1 MGTNS
6 PPRCPQ
12 RAKRTRSRT
21 GCWTCREAGYKCD
34 EIKPECGRCTRLS
47 IHCKGYGLRL
57 KWQSSQDAVAGG
69 GRRRRSTGTLSSPAN
84 PARGLSLRPSDMTL
98 EQYRLLHHWTVH
110 TSPLLCISG
119 VDQTNPFQMYL
130 TPMSMC
136 DGSRPLRHAVLSIAA
151 SHLTAQ
157 EADAAP
163 WQSYALMAQNYRI
176 TAISS
181 LRDTL
186 GQGLSSDAT
195 LATILLLEISK
206 QFDDTSVQYDGDINH
221 LIGAK
226 ELIVARGGPQS
237 LTSPCA
243 RFLLNQVLYH
253 DLLSAVSRGSEPL
266 IRQYWPGLENAP
278 LQLDLESSRGYHPT
292 ILHAVAQISEL
303 KTRKEMAF
311 SSGQDIAL
319 AEFTLAGQG
328 VEVELE
334 AMNIPVSTTT
344 TSDQTYT
351 TEAHRSAALIYLYRV
366 IFDIGAPHPLTLSQV
381 RRCIDA
387 MASVPASSP
396 LLSAHVWPLFTAG
409 CEATEP
415 RDREFVNQRLMD
427 MYRQRRI
434 RSLRKVCE
442 LMERVWLSKDYKR
455 SIEGAEEMS
464 RVGCIEVVRGL
475 GEMLYLV

>member
-1 MGTNS
+1 
-6 PPRCPQ
+6 
-12 RAKRTRSRT
+12 
-21 GCWTCREAGYKCD
+21 
-34 EIKPECGRCTRLS
+34 
-47 IHCKGYGLRL
+47 
-57 KWQSSQDAVAGG
+57 
-69 GRRRRSTGTLSSPAN
+69 
-84 PARGLSLRPSDMTL
+84 MTL
-98 EQYRLLHHWTVH
+98 EQYKLLHHWTVH

-119 VDQTNPFQMYL
+119 VDQANPFQMYL
-130 TPMSMC
+130 TPMSLC

-157 EADAAP
+157 EGGTGP
-163 WQSYALMAQNYRI
+163 SQNYALMAQNHRI
-176 TAISS
+176 TAIAS
-181 LRDTL
+181 LRETL
-186 GQGLSSDAT
+186 SQGLTSDAT

-206 QFDDTSVQYDGDINH
+206 QFDSSNPQNDGDVNH

-226 ELIVARGGPQS
+226 ELILARGGPQS

-266 IRQYWPGLENAP
+266 VRHYWPSLKNAP
-278 LQLDLESSRGYHPT
+278 FLQLDLESLRGYHPT
-292 ILHAVAQISEL
+292 VLQAVARISEL
-303 KTRKEMAF
+303 KAGKEVSF

-319 AEFTLAGQG
+319 ADFTFAGQ
-328 VEVELE
+328 EVETELE
-334 AMNIPVSTTT
+334 SMDISDSTTAA
-344 TSDQTYT
+344 SDQACT

-366 IFDIGAPHPLTLSQV
+366 IYDIGAPHPLTLSQV
-381 RRCIDA
+381 RRCIDS
-387 MASVPASSP
+387 MASVPVSSP
-396 LLSAHVWPLFTAG
+396 LISAHVWPLFTAG

-415 RDREFVNQRLMD
+415 GDREFVKQRLTD

-434 RSLRKVCE
+434 HSLQKVCE

>member
-1 MGTNS
+1 MGSNT
-6 PPRCPQ
+6 PPRSPQ

-57 KWQSSQDAVAGG
+57 KWQSTQAAGG
-69 GRRRRSTGTLSSPAN
+69 RRRSTGNQSPPPN
-84 PARGLSLRPSDMTL
+84 PAQRLSLRPSDMTL
-98 EQYRLLHHWTVH
+98 EQYRLLHHWTVY
-110 TSPLLCISG
+110 TSPLLCISD
-119 VDQTNPFQMYL
+119 VDQANPFQMYL

-151 SHLTAQ
+151 SHLTVQ
-157 EADAAP
+157 EVVAP
-163 WQSYALMAQNYRI
+163 TSHNYALMAQNYRI
-176 TAISS
+176 TAIAS
-181 LRDTL
+181 LRETL
-186 GQGLSSDAT
+186 SQGLTNDAT

-206 QFDDTSVQYDGDINH
+206 QFDNTSLQYEGDVNH

-226 ELIVARGGPQS
+226 ELILARGGPQS
-237 LTSPCA
+237 LASPCA
-243 RFLLNQVLYH
+243 RFLLNQLLYH

-266 IRQYWPGLENAP
+266 IRQYWPSLENAP
-278 LQLDLESSRGYHPT
+278 FIQLDLQSSRGYHQT
-292 ILHAVAQISEL
+292 ILQAVARISEL
-303 KTRKEMAF
+303 KARKELAF
-311 SSGQDIAL
+311 APGQDATL
-319 AEFTLAGQG
+319 ADFTLAGE
-328 VEVELE
+328 EVETELKSM
-334 AMNIPVSTTT
+334 AIPEPGATASAQ
-344 TSDQTYT
+344 SYT

-366 IFDIGAPHPLTLSQV
+366 IYDIGAPHPLTLSQV
-381 RRCIDA
+381 RRCIDS
-387 MASVPASSP
+387 MASVPVSSP

-415 RDREFVNQRLMD
+415 SDREFVKQRLMD

-434 RSLRKVCE
+434 HSLRKVCE

-455 SIEGAEEMS
+455 SVEGAEEMS